1 MTEAPPCCPFCF
13 YSRRLQKY
21 WYWLTK
27 NTKGT
32 QATQS
37 KDKVGKFAKKLRD
50 RVGGEYTRQFHFFLT
65 TGINWVDNCAL
76 ATLKRFENWRF
87 ER

>member
-21 WYWLTK
+21 CPKELVLTK
-27 NTKGT
+27 NAKGT

-50 RVGGEYTRQFHFFLT
+50 RVGGEDTRQFHFFLS
-65 TGINWVDNCAL
+65 TGINTVPWPP
-76 ATLKRFENWRF
+76 
-87 ER
+87 

>member
-21 WYWLTK
+21 CPKELVLTK

-37 KDKVGKFAKKLRD
+37 KDLQRNCGAASVGSMQDNFISFYQL
-50 RVGGEYTRQFHFFLT
+50 VS

-76 ATLKRFENWRF
+76 ATLKRFEN
-87 ER
+87 